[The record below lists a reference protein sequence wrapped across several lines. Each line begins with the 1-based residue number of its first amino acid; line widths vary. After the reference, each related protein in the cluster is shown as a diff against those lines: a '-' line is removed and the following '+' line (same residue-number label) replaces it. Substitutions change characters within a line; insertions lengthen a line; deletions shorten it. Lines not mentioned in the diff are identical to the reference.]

1 MEEQQIVN
9 TRGKP
14 KFAYNGYLY
23 VFDKNSKKEP
33 DVKFWRCEKNMSAK
47 PVFTLSGMKS

>member
-1 MEEQQIVN
+1 MEEQQIVS
-9 TRGKP
+9 TRGKQ

-33 DVKFWRCEKNMSAK
+33 DVKFRRCKKNSAK
-47 PVFTLSGMKS
+47 PVFILSGMKS